1 MNPADAVVVLV
12 LAPAVAAVLGLPLGR
27 RSRRAAV
34 GVAVAGALLSWVAAL
49 VLAAA
54 TWDGFPEVAGI
65 TLLGPV
71 DTGTADAAARIG
83 LDLRV
88 DALGGV
94 VAVAVTTVALAVQA
108 YSAGYLRPG
117 HRSHDPSDADPAPTR
132 YPAYA
137 ATVSL
142 FTAAMLVVVQADDLF
157 LLLVGW
163 EVMGLCSYLLI
174 GHHSERPAAR
184 RAAVQAFLVTRLG
197 DVAFLLGLVV
207 LYAAAGTSRIGD
219 VLDRVPHLSTG
230 TATLAAVLLVVGVM
244 GKSAQFPLH
253 GWLPDAM
260 EGPTPVSALIHAATM
275 VAAGVVVLARFD
287 VLLLRAPVALGL
299 LAVVAAVTMVGA
311 ALAALVA
318 DDVKRVLA
326 WSTVSQVAIMLA
338 ALALGTAS
346 GRAAA
351 LAHLVAHAAFKSLL
365 FLAAGI
371 LAHRAGSTALA
382 RLRASGRGDVVVGGA
397 WVVGLLTLAALPPTA
412 AFWSKEGVLTA
423 AEHALAE
430 PGAAPGWVGPTVLV
444 AVGLTT
450 LLTGAYSG
458 RLLAIT
464 MRRPW
469 SAVPAAGPEQDDED
483 DFGLVSSVDPDDDA
497 SLDDAPTE
505 RQRAL
510 ALQARA
516 RRAAPPEAAA
526 TAAPPVPAAMTATV
540 GALGLVTV
548 AAAGLPLLGGAVL
561 EAVELELVTAV
572 VGAVLAV
579 VGLLVGAASGPQRS
593 ADVADR
599 VPARVRA
606 VAARGYGY
614 QAAQHALVV
623 RPVRALARL
632 TAVLDR
638 DVVEGYVQAPATAA
652 RWGAVVLRRLQTGVV
667 TTYLSWVAGAAVLL
681 GVVAVL
687 AGGDRS

>member
-1 MNPADAVVVLV
+1 MNASDAVVLLV
-12 LAPAVAAVLGLPLGR
+12 LAPALAAVVGLPAGR

-34 GVAVAGALLSWVAAL
+34 GVAVAGAVLSWLAAL
-49 VLAAA
+49 VLAVA

-71 DTGTADAAARIG
+71 DTGTASSAARIG

-88 DALGGV
+88 DALGGL
-94 VAVAVTTVALAVQA
+94 VAVAVTTVALAVQV

-117 HRSHDPSDADPAPTR
+117 HRSQDPAEADPAPTR

-142 FTAAMLVVVQADDLF
+142 FTAAMLAVVQADDLF
-157 LLLVGW
+157 LLLIGW

-207 LYAAAGTSRIGD
+207 LYAATGTSRIGD

-230 TATLAAVLLVVGVM
+230 TATLAAVLLVVGAM

-287 VLLLRAPVALGL
+287 VLLLRAPAALGL
-299 LAVVAAVTMVGA
+299 LAVVAVVTMLGA
-311 ALAALVA
+311 AVAALLG

-338 ALALGTAS
+338 ALALGTSA

-365 FLAAGI
+365 FLAAGV
-371 LAHRAGSTALA
+371 LAHRAGTTALA
-382 RLRASGRGDVVVGGA
+382 RLRASGRGDAVVGGA

-423 AEHALAE
+423 AEHALGE
-430 PGAAPGWVGPTVLV
+430 PGAAPGWVGPAVLV
-444 AVGLTT
+444 GVGLTS
-450 LLTGAYSG
+450 LLTGAYAG

-464 MRRPW
+464 MRAPW
-469 SAVPAAGPEQDDED
+469 SPVPSHVPDEDDED
-483 DFGLVSSVDPDDDA
+483 DFGLVSELDPDYDP

-505 RQRAL
+505 RQRVL
-510 ALQARA
+510 ALQAAA
-516 RRAAPPEAAA
+516 RREAASAPQEPAAPR
-526 TAAPPVPAAMTATV
+526 VPAAMVATV
-540 GALGLVTV
+540 GALGLLTAAV
-548 AAAGLPLLGGAVL
+548 ASLPLLGGAVL
-561 EAVELELVTAV
+561 EHLELELVTAV
-572 VGAVLAV
+572 VGGVLAL
-579 VGLLVGAASGPQRS
+579 VGLLVGAARGPQDS
-593 ADVADR
+593 PDVADR
-599 VPARVRA
+599 VPARARA
-606 VAARGYGY
+606 VAAGGYGY

-623 RPVRALARL
+623 RPVQALARL

-652 RWGAVVLRRLQTGVV
+652 RWGAAALRRLQTGVV

-687 AGGDRS
+687 AGGRW